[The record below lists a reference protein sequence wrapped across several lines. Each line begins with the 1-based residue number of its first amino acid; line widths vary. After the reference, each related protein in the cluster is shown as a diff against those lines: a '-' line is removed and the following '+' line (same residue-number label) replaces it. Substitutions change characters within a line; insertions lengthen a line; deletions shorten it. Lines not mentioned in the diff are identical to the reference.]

1 MTTVAITGAAGLVG
15 RRVVHRLLERAD
27 APTVVAVDVRRPD
40 DAPPGLQ
47 YRAADVRDPDA
58 LEDALA
64 DADVVVHLAAQLDL
78 SLIHI

>member
-47 YRAADVRDPDA
+47 Y
-58 LEDALA
+58 
-64 DADVVVHLAAQLDL
+64 L